1 MNLRLKQES
10 EKNER
15 YGGVK
20 AMQKITQ
27 IGLVTMLGLLVVA
40 CDSKPK
46 FDVINDNN
54 VTAFVAASIDDA
66 GSGALVGSN
75 IDLYVEGF
83 GGMYRHPKKGTDAP
97 DMGFPDPYEYVL
109 VICGNLAGDFNP
121 REGRLTNQSPL
132 VFLTYGSEG
141 DPAFKLGIDVCEID

>member
-1 MNLRLKQES
+1 
-10 EKNER
+10 
-15 YGGVK
+15 
-20 AMQKITQ
+20 MQKITQ

-54 VTAFVAASIDDA
+54 VTAFVAANIDNA
-66 GSGALVGSN
+66 GYRVPVGSN
-75 IDLYVEGF
+75 IDLSVSGF
-83 GGMYRHPKKGTDAP
+83 MGYYTHPKKIGSDRP
-97 DMGFPDPYEYVL
+97 DMGFPDPYRYVM
-109 VICGNLAGDFNP
+109 VICGNLADEVE

-132 VFLTYGSEG
+132 VFLPSGDEG

>member
-1 MNLRLKQES
+1 
-10 EKNER
+10 
-15 YGGVK
+15 
-20 AMQKITQ
+20 MQKITQ

-66 GSGALVGSN
+66 GSGAPSGSN
-75 IDLYVEGF
+75 IDLSVSGF
-83 GGMYRHPKKGTDAP
+83 MGMYRHPKKGSDAP
-97 DMGFPDPYEYVL
+97 DMGFPDPYEYVM
-109 VICGNLAGDFNP
+109 VICGNLADEVE

-132 VFLTYGSEG
+132 VFLPSGDEG